1 MSLWLDALSN
11 YTEAPC
17 IFFYLVELLH
27 LTLVTFAY
35 ANSLRFHQAS
45 LVQCFECTKDRSCSL
60 MKWMGTVWLHKT
72 HTHEASLG
80 QGKRKYPKASLCSLT
95 ENSSV
100 VPHLLNWMRNLKV
113 RKLTYVDRSS
123 WWDRDRGGR
132 RVPSISVFP
141 ISWSCLSNTNL
152 PRFMLPLQV
161 GKSWLL

>member
-1 MSLWLDALSN
+1 MPCNLQSTVQNENEGPLIQKLLWRM
-11 YTEAPC
+11 
-17 IFFYLVELLH
+17 
-27 LTLVTFAY
+27 
-35 ANSLRFHQAS
+35 LRHWLQGIKPGMEHFWVWGS
-45 LVQCFECTKDRSCSL
+45 
-60 MKWMGTVWLHKT
+60 VWLHKT

-141 ISWSCLSNTNL
+141 ISWGCLSNTNL